1 MIKRLHQIENI
12 VLASW
17 SLLLVLLAAL
27 QIAARWHVV
36 AQFLPDGGLP
46 GVDAVLKISVLW
58 LAMLGALAAAR
69 DEKHLGMD
77 ALVHALPFNGQ
88 RIARCCAFGFAGLV
102 CAYVAYYGYQF
113 VLLEFE
119 SPSEAHGL
127 LPMWVVA
134 CIFPFAFAGMAIR
147 FFIHTIN
154 SARAQEPTQ

>member
-1 MIKRLHQIENI
+1 MIKRLHQFENL

-27 QIAARWHVV
+27 QIASRWHVV

-46 GVDAVLKISVLW
+46 SVDAVLKISVLW

-88 RIARCCAFGFAGLV
+88 RLARCFAFGFAALV

-119 SPSEAHGL
+119 SPSEAHSL
-127 LPMWVVA
+127 VPTWLVA
-134 CIFPFAFAGMAIR
+134 CVFPFAFGGMAIR
-147 FFIHTIN
+147 FLIHTVK
-154 SARAQEPTQ
+154 SAMALEPKQ

>member
-1 MIKRLHQIENI
+1 MIKRLHQFENL

-36 AQFLPDGGLP
+36 AQFLPDGGL
-46 GVDAVLKISVLW
+46 LKISVLW

-77 ALVHALPFNGQ
+77 ALVHVLPALGQ
-88 RIARCCAFGFAGLV
+88 RIARSVAFGFAGVV

-113 VLLEFE
+113 VLLEFQ
-119 SPSEAHGL
+119 SPSEAHTFV
-127 LPMWVVA
+127 PTWIVA
-134 CIFPFAFAGMAIR
+134 CIFPFAFAGMALR
-147 FFIHTIN
+147 FFIHTTK
-154 SARAQEPTQ
+154 SALATEPKQ

>member
-1 MIKRLHQIENI
+1 MIKRLHQIENL
-12 VLASW
+12 VLATW
-17 SLLLVLLAAL
+17 ALLLVLLAAL

-77 ALVHALPFNGQ
+77 ALVHALPGNGQ
-88 RIARCCAFGFAGLV
+88 RIARALAFGFAALI
-102 CAYVAYYGYQF
+102 CAYVSYYGYQF
-113 VLLEFE
+113 VRLEYE

-127 LPMWVVA
+127 VPTWLVA
-134 CIFPFAFAGMAIR
+134 CIFPFAFAGMAVR
-147 FFIHTIN
+147 FLIHTIN
-154 SARAQEPTQ
+154 SARALRPAP

>member
-1 MIKRLHQIENI
+1 MIKRLHQFENL

-77 ALVHALPFNGQ
+77 ALVHVLPALGQ
-88 RIARCCAFGFAGLV
+88 RLARSVAFAFAGVV
-102 CAYVAYYGYQF
+102 CAYLAYYGYQF
-113 VLLEFE
+113 VLLEFQ
-119 SPSEAHGL
+119 SPSEAHTFV
-127 LPMWVVA
+127 PAWVVA
-134 CIFPFAFAGMAIR
+134 CIFPFAFAGMALR
-147 FFIHTIN
+147 FFIHMTK
-154 SARAQEPTQ
+154 SALATEPKQ